1 MAALQDI
8 PVCIVS
14 QLPSGRSVGVVVRED
29 DVRAAMTRLH
39 DRFFPQPAVPR
50 YAEA

>member
-1 MAALQDI
+1 MTALEDV
-8 PVCIVS
+8 PVRLVS

-39 DRFFPQPAVPR
+39 DRFFPRAVV
-50 YAEA
+50 A